1 MNQDERKLGPKFRP
15 IDPDKDARAWL
26 HDALRV
32 LAKFEQVEVP
42 AELAEELH
50 QLTADLRVFFK
61 KLTLAELASLDEN
74 IFVIVARGQGVTNT
88 TACDYVDISVTDFQL
103 RELVLHE
110 VQPGELEDYELKE
123 YQAIISG
130 RDYPIYASEWVPSG
144 IMRDY
149 TYRILV

>member
-32 LAKFEQVEVP
+32 LAKFEQVEVH
-42 AELAEELH
+42 AELSEELH

-74 IFVIVARGQGVTNT
+74 IFVIVARGHGVATT
-88 TACDYVDISVTDFQL
+88 TACDYEDLSVTDFQL
-103 RELVLHE
+103 RALVLHE
-110 VQPGELEDYELKE
+110 VQPGEVEDYELKE
-123 YQAIISG
+123 YLAIRSG

-149 TYRILV
+149 AYRILV